1 MKLIGI
7 KRLLVLAVLIGLNA
21 LIATAYFLWL
31 SPSLEE
37 AQAKLAG
44 INGDISTLRGKIQNT
59 KQELAEYQTN
69 LPAYE
74 AMKSNGF
81 MSGQDRFQITRDLDA
96 VRQNAG
102 GIGFNFRIDDLKTID
117 SQAARDAGM
126 KVVDSRINIDNITTL
141 LDLDIYSFV
150 NRMQR
155 EFPAH
160 LRLSSIRIERKDKL
174 NRATLARL
182 QRKDNVALINANLVF
197 DWITYVPEIDP
208 AQKK

>member
-21 LIATAYFLWL
+21 LIAAAYFLWL
-31 SPSLEE
+31 NPSLEE
-37 AQAKLAG
+37 AKVKLSAVT
-44 INGDISTLRGKIQNT
+44 GDISSLRGKIQNT

-74 AMKSNGF
+74 TMRSNGF
-81 MSGQDRFQITRDLDA
+81 MSGQDRFQITRDLDV

-102 GIGFNFRIDDLKTID
+102 GIGFSFRIEDLKTLD
-117 SQAARDAGM
+117 NAAAKNAGM
-126 KVVDSRINIDNITTL
+126 KVVDSRINIENITTL
-141 LDLDIYSFV
+141 LDIDIYSFV

-160 LRLSSIRIERKDKL
+160 LRLNSIRIERKDKL
-174 NRATLARL
+174 NQATLARL
-182 QRKDNVALINANLVF
+182 QRKDNVALINSNLVF